1 MDGKKILTVILA
13 IILIIPVGRKWYD
26 FLAYRFFD
34 IGFVSSSP
42 LNFEKLSDTEI
53 KIVGYNSDLDK
64 DFKIPSKILIL
75 PNIYTVTCIGGRA
88 FYRCKI

>member
-1 MDGKKILTVILA
+1 MDERKILTVILA

-42 LNFEKLSDTEI
+42 LNFEKLVDVFDGCKSVDYT
-53 KIVGYNSDLDK
+53 KLP
-64 DFKIPSKILIL
+64 PSINDITR
-75 PNIYTVTCIGGRA
+75 N
-88 FYRCKI
+88 